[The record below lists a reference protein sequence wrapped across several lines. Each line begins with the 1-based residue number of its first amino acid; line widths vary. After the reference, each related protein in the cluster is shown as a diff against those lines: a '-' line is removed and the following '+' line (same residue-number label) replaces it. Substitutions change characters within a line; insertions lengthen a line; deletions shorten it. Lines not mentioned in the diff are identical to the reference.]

1 MNTWDSL
8 RLYLDYP
15 FVQYALVTGT
25 LIALCSSLLGV
36 TLVLKRF
43 SLIVDGL
50 SHGAFGALGIATV
63 LKLFSPMMFVLPV
76 TILCAVSLLC
86 TSRNSRIR
94 GDASI
99 AMLSVGSLAIGY
111 MVLNVFGSSSNVSG
125 DVCSTL
131 FGSTSILTLTPFDVW
146 LCVILSL
153 GVVVFFILFY
163 ERIFALT
170 FDETYARASGIR
182 VGLCN
187 LVLAIVVAIIIVLAM
202 NLVGSLLISALIVF
216 PALAAMRICRSF
228 LSVTICS
235 AVLSVGCA
243 LSGMLVAIV
252 AGTPVGST
260 IVTADIIAFLICA
273 AASIL
278 INHLRTRKA
287 TLALLSALAF
297 LTIGCGSEKKPEPP
311 PQEHVQTKEEDK
323 VDLDLSLVNPRMV
336 YMQVFYM
343 MQQPQAYD
351 GQTIRLKGTYAVT
364 INKTTKERHTNCNV
378 SDSMGCCSAMIRFNL
393 ADGQKKQPR
402 NGEVITVRGKF
413 EIIEENGA
421 KLGVLQNAVLE

>member
-1 MNTWDSL
+1 M
-8 RLYLDYP
+8 
-15 FVQYALVTGT
+15 
-25 LIALCSSLLGV
+25 
-36 TLVLKRF
+36 
-43 SLIVDGL
+43 
-50 SHGAFGALGIATV
+50 
-63 LKLFSPMMFVLPV
+63 
-76 TILCAVSLLC
+76 
-86 TSRNSRIR
+86 
-94 GDASI
+94 
-99 AMLSVGSLAIGY
+99 
-111 MVLNVFGSSSNVSG
+111 
-125 DVCSTL
+125 
-131 FGSTSILTLTPFDVW
+131 
-146 LCVILSL
+146 
-153 GVVVFFILFY
+153 
-163 ERIFALT
+163 T
-170 FDETYARASGIR
+170 FDETYARASGIH

-228 LSVTICS
+228 LCVTICA

-252 AGTPVGST
+252 AETPVGST
-260 IVTADIIAFLICA
+260 IVTADILAFLICA
-273 AASIL
+273 AASML
-278 INHLRTRKA
+278 INHLRTRKT

-297 LTIGCGSEKKPEPP
+297 LTIGCGEEKKPKPP
-311 PQEHVQTKEEDK
+311 PKEQVQAKEEDK

-351 GQTIRLKGTYAVT
+351 GQTIRMKGTYVVT
-364 INKTTKERHTNCNV
+364 INRTTQERHTYCNV

-413 EIIEENGA
+413 QIIEDNGA